1 MYRDLPE
8 FLEFRGPPTQ
18 VAIGQSPTLRSNRG
32 DDSRAALDAA
42 VASSRKFQAFSLKFM
57 FESEDSSAALI
68 SLVIPGDRLGF
79 GSKLKRR

>member
-8 FLEFRGPPTQ
+8 FLEFRGPATQ
-18 VAIGQSPTLRSNRG
+18 VAIGQSPRLRSSRV

-57 FESEDSSAALI
+57 LNRKI
-68 SLVIPGDRLGF
+68 LPQR
-79 GSKLKRR
+79 

>member
-1 MYRDLPE
+1 MYRDSPE

-18 VAIGQSPTLRSNRG
+18 VAIGQSPRLRSNRV

-57 FESEDSSAALI
+57 LNRKI
-68 SLVIPGDRLGF
+68 LPQR
-79 GSKLKRR
+79 

>member
-18 VAIGQSPTLRSNRG
+18 VAIGQSPTLRSNRV

-42 VASSRKFQAFSLKFM
+42 LASSRKFQAFSLKFM
-57 FESEDSSAALI
+57 LNRKI
-68 SLVIPGDRLGF
+68 LPQR
-79 GSKLKRR
+79 

>member
-1 MYRDLPE
+1 MYRDLP
-8 FLEFRGPPTQ
+8 EFRGPPTQ

-57 FESEDSSAALI
+57 LNRKI
-68 SLVIPGDRLGF
+68 LPQR
-79 GSKLKRR
+79 

>member
-18 VAIGQSPTLRSNRG
+18 VAIGQSPTLRSNRV
-32 DDSRAALDAA
+32 DDSR
-42 VASSRKFQAFSLKFM
+42 VAFRCRRCLFTQISGILFKIYVEA
-57 FESEDSSAALI
+57 EDSSPALI

-79 GSKLKRR
+79 GSKLERR